1 VISNPSFSLLN
12 SNRASAGL
20 SPVNPGF
27 AKWWSEQI
35 DPAAG
40 PSGAFGPGGSNLAA
54 MQANRQAE
62 VDMHQQRRAGMAA
75 QGLMA
80 QQFGLPSNRSGMQQ
94 RNGMNQY
101 GGGYFGNRSMLNPD
115 AFNWAQNGGRIG
127 HPLPQTQ
134 QAQPQHQQFQQ
145 QPFDLIQMLGNFY
158 QPTSMGNAQ
167 DNANSTVGANFIGHA
182 APPRRF

>member
-1 VISNPSFSLLN
+1 MLSNQSFSLLN
-12 SNRASAGL
+12 SNRAGAGL

-27 AKWWSEQI
+27 AKWWSGQV

-40 PSGAFGPGGSNLAA
+40 PNGAFGPGGSTLAA
-54 MQANRQAE
+54 MQANRDAQVAQ
-62 VDMHQQRRAGMAA
+62 HQQRRAGLAA

-80 QQFGLPSNRSGMQQ
+80 QQSGFGMPSNRSGGMQQ

-127 HPLPQTQ
+127 QPLPPMQ
-134 QAQPQHQQFQQ
+134 QQFQPQSQ
-145 QPFDLIQMLGNFY
+145 QFDLMQMLGNFY
-158 QPTSMGNAQ
+158 QPPTTDQ
-167 DNANSTVGANFIGHA
+167 PTNANSTVGHNFLA
-182 APPRRF
+182 APPTRF